1 MIDTARHWYPVTLIL
16 QHLDAMAYNKFNG
29 VSVHVM
35 HVCGV
40 MSC

>member
-29 VSVHVM
+29 AMLSMLECLH
-35 HVCGV
+35 
-40 MSC
+40 